1 MRTAS
6 FDPYVPKE
14 VGMQR
19 FVALAAFGVVALFL
33 APPMPAGVRAGGFSI
48 GGIGGIGR
56 IGGIGGI
63 GRIGSIGGIG
73 GIPPFSL
80 RGWYTYPRSYG
91 GWRRESYYPYGGGYS
106 YPSGGNSYSAYYPPE
121 RSVNANAMTIEMH
134 LPDSARVWVEG
145 KLMSQTGPERV
156 FESPT
161 LTPGTDYSYDIRV
174 QWNENGKSVERQRKV
189 TVRAGDQI
197 YLTFGK

>member
-1 MRTAS
+1 
-6 FDPYVPKE
+6 
-14 VGMQR
+14 MQR

-33 APPMPAGVRAGGFSI
+33 APPVPAGVRAGGFGI

-63 GRIGSIGGIG
+63 GRIGRIGGIG
-73 GIPPFSL
+73 GIGGIAPFSL

-91 GWRRESYYPYGGGYS
+91 GWRRESYYGGGYY
-106 YPSGGNSYSAYYPPE
+106 YPNGGNSYSAYYPPE
-121 RSVNANAMTIEMH
+121 QTVNVNAATIEMH
-134 LPDSARVWVEG
+134 VPGSARVWVEG
-145 KLMSQTGPERV
+145 KLTSQTGPDRV

-161 LTPGTDYSYDIRV
+161 LTPGSDYSYDIRV

-189 TVRAGDQI
+189 KFRAGDQI